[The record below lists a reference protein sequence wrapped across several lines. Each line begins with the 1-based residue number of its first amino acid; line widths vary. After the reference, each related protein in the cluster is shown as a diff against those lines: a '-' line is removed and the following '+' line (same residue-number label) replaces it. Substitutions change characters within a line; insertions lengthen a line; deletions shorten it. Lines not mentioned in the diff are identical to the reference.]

1 MALMKQIAALDGGT
15 LSVPSLT
22 TAFLPPPL
30 SEYNFFL
37 QSRCYILSEG
47 QTAARLKVTFYFAGE
62 LTVWYVY
69 PDVNGRAYIPLND
82 LFSYFFER
90 QSLDTIGPVRVYGNI
105 DVDAVDTDGTVL
117 DSVGIIANIY
127 DCTGLRG
134 GYAASGFDHL
144 LPDTFRVPLSLAYNE
159 YINVGCRLTH
169 GVNLVLLNSG
179 GSDYRYWQQDPGGE
193 AVGVNLKLKGHPA
206 YMRAYED
213 SVSPDPASL
222 VGEALFDLV
231 DCLDDKLVLTWWSV
245 EDGIYK
251 SRVADVV
258 GGGSNQLN
266 AIDYIHDFEN
276 RTAKDADT
284 YVAAHFASLTQR
296 DYEYYRD
303 LLTSDEVWM
312 IAPVDTAD
320 DTAEITRV
328 PVKIDGTIPRSKTVG
343 RTDIDF
349 NVIFNQY
356 SEL

>member
-22 TAFLPPPL
+22 TAFLQPPL

-37 QSRCYILSEG
+37 QSRCYMLAEG
-47 QTAARLKVTFYFAGE
+47 QTAAQLKVTFDFAGE

-82 LFSYFFER
+82 ILAYRFQR
-90 QSLDTIGPVRVYGNI
+90 QSLDTIGLVGTSGTI

-117 DSVGIIANIY
+117 DSVGITANIY

-179 GSDYRYWQQDPGGE
+179 GSDYQYWQQDPGGE
-193 AVGVNLKLKGHPA
+193 SVGVNLKLKGHPA

-213 SVSPDPASL
+213 SVSPDPAAL

-276 RTAKDADT
+276 RTEKDADT
-284 YVAAHFASLTQR
+284 YVSARFANLTQR

-303 LLTSDEVWM
+303 LLTSDEVWI

-343 RTDIDF
+343 RTDIEFD
-349 NVIFNQY
+349 VIFNQY